1 MQKTVRSS
9 TRVNTTRNYKQKG
22 NCPFSFLMNTD
33 LCCSNAEQLNK
44 KNREICSRKEGK
56 KDRMRIEIG
65 ARLFVY
71 FISSWANEPGQ

>member
-1 MQKTVRSS
+1 MEKIVRSS
-9 TRVNTTRNYKQKG
+9 TRDNTTRNYKQNS

-33 LCCSNAEQLNK
+33 LCCRNAEQLIK
-44 KNREICSRKEGK
+44 KNRERSSRKEEGKK

-71 FISSWANEPGQ
+71 CISL